1 MHVDSK
7 RTEWERGRTETMLAM
22 TTGNCDD
29 AIRMSR
35 QDARGGRAETG
46 VSRGIKLGGGG
57 DETQERVATLRI
69 RVVRGE
75 GGRGMMGMA
84 VEIG

>member
-1 MHVDSK
+1 MQ
-7 RTEWERGRTETMLAM
+7 
-22 TTGNCDD
+22 TGCL
-29 AIRMSR
+29 I
-35 QDARGGRAETG
+35 AETG
-46 VSRGIKLGGGG
+46 VSRGIQLGGGR
-57 DETQERVATLRI
+57 DETQMRVATLRI